1 LAIARTGKLANSE
14 VRQMNE
20 WERIC
25 REVIKNGLLRIDLE
39 DTIWWTNEMIAT
51 MLGVS
56 RRKLVGKKY
65 YEILP
70 KIKKPLSFYPLSPVQ
85 KGSRS
90 TSDEIYVSHLE
101 KWFLIEYFPDFNSK
115 EEIKGTICCI
125 QDITERKEKER
136 QLEQMDR
143 VSALGNTAAAIAHE
157 INNPLASISIDLE
170 RLLKD
175 KNNRRLAKDH
185 TKILRMTERISDI
198 AGTLLDFSR
207 KRPLQFKNEHANA
220 ILDEALAMVANR
232 FMVENKK
239 IIKRYTKNLPS
250 IKVDSHQLQ
259 QAFLNLAINALQSL
273 KEKGTLSVITS
284 NISQV
289 KHVKVTFKDTGCGI
303 LKKDMKKIFDPFFTT
318 RQDGSGLGLTIVHRI
333 INQHGGT
340 IEVKSA
346 LGKGTRVDIFLP
358 SVLQ

>member
-1 LAIARTGKLANSE
+1 MALTRTGKSTNSE
-14 VRQMNE
+14 VKQMNE

-25 REVIKNGLLRIDLE
+25 REVIKNGLLRIDSE
-39 DTIWWTNEMIAT
+39 DTIWWANERMAT
-51 MLGVS
+51 MLDVP
-56 RRKLVGKKY
+56 RRKLIGKKY

-70 KIKKPLSFYPLSPVQ
+70 KIKKPLSFYPISPVG
-85 KGSRS
+85 KGNRS
-90 TSDEIYVSHLE
+90 TCDETYVPRIG
-101 KWFLIEYFPDFNSK
+101 KWFLTEYFPDIDSK
-115 EEIKGTICCI
+115 EKIKGTICCT

-175 KNNRRLAKDH
+175 KNNRRLVKDH

-207 KRPLQFKNEHANA
+207 KRTLQFKNEDANA

-239 IIKRYTKNLPS
+239 IIKRYTKNLPP
-250 IKVDSHQLQ
+250 IRVDSHQLQ
-259 QAFLNLAINALQSL
+259 QAFLNLTINALQSL
-273 KEKGTLSVITS
+273 KEKGILFVITS

-303 LKKDMKKIFDPFFTT
+303 SKKDMKKIFDPFFTT
-318 RQDGSGLGLTIVHRI
+318 KQDGSGLGLTIVHRI

-340 IEVKSA
+340 IEIKST

-358 SVLQ
+358 SVLK

>member
-1 LAIARTGKLANSE
+1 
-14 VRQMNE
+14 MNE

-25 REVIKNGLLRIDLE
+25 REVVKNGLLRIDSRN
-39 DTIWWTNEMIAT
+39 TIWWANKMIAT
-51 MLGVS
+51 MLGVPHS
-56 RRKLVGKKY
+56 KLIGKKY
-65 YEILP
+65 YEILS
-70 KIKKPLSFYPLSPVQ
+70 KKKEPLPFYPLPPVE
-85 KGSRS
+85 KNSRY

-101 KWFLIEYFPDFNSK
+101 KWFLIEYFPDLNSK
-115 EEIKGTICCI
+115 EEIKGIICCI
-125 QDITERKEKER
+125 QDVTERKEKER

-143 VSALGNTAAAIAHE
+143 ISTLGNTAAAIAHE

-207 KRPLQFKNEHANA
+207 KRPLQFKNEDTNA
-220 ILDEALAMVANR
+220 ILDESLAMVASR
-232 FMVENKK
+232 FVLENKK
-239 IIKRYTKNLPS
+239 IIKQYSKNLPP

-273 KEKGTLSVITS
+273 KEKGILFVVTS

-289 KHVKVTFKDTGCGI
+289 KHVKITFKDTGCGI
-303 LKKDMKKIFDPFFTT
+303 CKKDMKKIFDPFFTT
-318 RQDGSGLGLTIVHRI
+318 KQNGSGLGLTIVHRI

-346 LGKGTRVDIFLP
+346 LDKGTQVDIFLP
-358 SVLQ
+358 SVLK